1 MRESER
7 RERERRED
15 DGDDVDDE
23 AEDDADVRVRSD
35 GSLERGQDE
44 KEAGDPRDEAKDS
57 V

>member
-1 MRESER
+1 VRESER
-7 RERERRED
+7 ERDERRED

-23 AEDDADVRVRSD
+23 AEDEADVRVRSD

-44 KEAGDPRDEAKDS
+44 KEAGDPRDEAEDS